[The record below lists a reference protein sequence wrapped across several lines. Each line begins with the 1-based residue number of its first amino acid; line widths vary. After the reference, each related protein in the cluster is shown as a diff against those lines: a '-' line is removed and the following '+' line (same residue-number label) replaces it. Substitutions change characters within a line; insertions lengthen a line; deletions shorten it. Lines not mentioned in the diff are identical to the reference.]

1 MRRLLSSSKYIMIL
15 PALSNVMA
23 VLVLMIYSTIQT
35 FVAVIGLLQ
44 RSFTDGLSKS
54 VVFDAAINFLEIA
67 DIVLLATVILV
78 IGLGLYELFIS
89 QLNLPGWLLIRNL
102 DDLKDKLISTVVA
115 VISILF
121 LGAVVNNI
129 PNLLPFGASVALV
142 IVALAIFT
150 NWVPSWKKKSQQ

>member
-1 MRRLLSSSKYIMIL
+1 MMRRLLSSSKYIMIL

-23 VLVLMIYSTIQT
+23 ALVLMIYSTIQT
-35 FVAVIGLLQ
+35 CIAVVNLLKI
-44 RSFTDGLSKS
+44 SFSGSLSKD
-54 VVFDAAINFLEIA
+54 VIFDAAISFLEIA

-102 DDLKDKLISTVVA
+102 DDLKDKLIGTVVA

-142 IVALAIFT
+142 IVALAIFS
-150 NWVPSWKKKSQQ
+150 NWVPSFKKDS

>member
-1 MRRLLSSSKYIMIL
+1 MMRRLLSSSKYIMIL

-23 VLVLMIYSTIQT
+23 ALVLMIYSTIQT
-35 FVAVIGLLQ
+35 CIAVVNLLKI
-44 RSFTDGLSKS
+44 SFSGRLSKD
-54 VVFDAAINFLEIA
+54 VIFDAAISFLEIA

-102 DDLKDKLISTVVA
+102 DDLKDKLVGTVVV

-142 IVALAIFT
+142 IVALAIFS
-150 NWVPSWKKKSQQ
+150 NWVPSFKKNS

>member
-1 MRRLLSSSKYIMIL
+1 MMRRLLSSSKYIMIL

-23 VLVLMIYSTIQT
+23 ALVLMIYSTIQT
-35 FVAVIGLLQ
+35 CVAVVTLLR
-44 RSFTDGLSKS
+44 RSFTGNLSKD
-54 VVFDAAINFLEIA
+54 VIFDAAISFLEIA

-102 DDLKDKLISTVVA
+102 DDLKDKLIGTVVA

-150 NWVPSWKKKSQQ
+150 NWVPNFKKDS

>member
-1 MRRLLSSSKYIMIL
+1 MMRRLLSSSKYIMIL
-15 PALSNVMA
+15 PALSNVIA
-23 VLVLMIYSTIQT
+23 ALVLMIYSTIQT
-35 FVAVIGLLQ
+35 LIAVVNLLQ
-44 RSFTDGLSKS
+44 ISVTGKLSKD
-54 VVFDAAINFLEIA
+54 VIFDAAISFLEIA

-102 DDLKDKLISTVVA
+102 DDLKDKLIGTVVA

-129 PNLLPFGASVALV
+129 PNLLQFGASVALV
-142 IVALAIFT
+142 IVALAIFS
-150 NWVPSWKKKSQQ
+150 NWVPAEKKSQS